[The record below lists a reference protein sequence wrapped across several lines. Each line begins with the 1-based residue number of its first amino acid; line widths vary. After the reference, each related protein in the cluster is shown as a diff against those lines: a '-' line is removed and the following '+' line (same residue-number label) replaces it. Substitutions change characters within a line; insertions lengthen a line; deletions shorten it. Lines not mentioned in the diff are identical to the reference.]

1 MIRYQASTNQR
12 GTQTIFLQCRHRINT
27 LLSSYFLARISS
39 MSISYGVSSYSID
52 SSVWSICFSFAPV
65 IKSPMTCRKFLRC
78 KDELKIW
85 LTITLSMMDLLYT
98 SRTHSSKKANL
109 PNLVVLSPSY
119 RHPFQSLSLTLLSWK
134 TIPPRLLKPTS
145 DKPFENE
152 HWGRNSQVVEM
163 HMPWI
168 AKKILNCEKFDTLHN
183 PCL

>member
-1 MIRYQASTNQR
+1 M
-12 GTQTIFLQCRHRINT
+12 
-27 LLSSYFLARISS
+27 SSYFLARISS

-65 IKSPMTCRKFLRC
+65 IKSPMTCRKFLLC
-78 KDELKIW
+78 KDELNNIRLKHY
-85 LTITLSMMDLLYT
+85 TINNLSYT
-98 SRTHSSKKANL
+98 SRTHSTKKANL

-152 HWGRNSQVVEM
+152 HWDRNSQVVEM

-168 AKKILNCEKFDTLHN
+168 AKKILNCEKFDTLQFRK
-183 PCL
+183 CL